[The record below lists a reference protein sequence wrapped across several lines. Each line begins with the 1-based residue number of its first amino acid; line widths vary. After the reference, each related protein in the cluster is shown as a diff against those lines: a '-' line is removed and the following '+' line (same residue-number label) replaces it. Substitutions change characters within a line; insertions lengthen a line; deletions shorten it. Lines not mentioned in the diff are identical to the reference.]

1 MMEAVVIV
9 AGACQLAS
17 WVLGLVDIIE
27 APPKRKAPPTSANA
41 RRASDPRNQQTW
53 GGCGQYTTPPHDIQ
67 GGNDT

>member
-17 WVLGLVDIIE
+17 WLFAIVDAIE

-41 RRASDPRNQQTW
+41 RRASDPRKS
-53 GGCGQYTTPPHDIQ
+53 
-67 GGNDT
+67 